1 MKCIRPFTLCIALG
15 LLLFSCQSLT
25 RSPQEG
31 DPSSEEESTTA
42 EEESSGTTDDQPE
55 PQPEPEEEIIPL
67 EVFFIDQ
74 ENLPSDAGVPGT
86 TYTAQVYVLDN
97 IDERMHGPFLGSTF
111 PNSQENP
118 TGSDRPNRVADGPH
132 YFNNLNGHKGQTRKG
147 LNLVD
152 LEAIRIVPGYSWTL
166 VNTVVEYA
174 NVHSGF
180 SDKGNY
186 NSRGSQGCPTI
197 HPDQVDDFMDLFDF
211 SVPNWEDPPQFTLGT
226 SEGIVYI
233 FRADETTRNQLINE
247 IESVYE

>member
-1 MKCIRPFTLCIALG
+1 M
-15 LLLFSCQSLT
+15 
-25 RSPQEG
+25 
-31 DPSSEEESTTA
+31 EEENSGV
-42 EEESSGTTDDQPE
+42 EEEEIEGGSDDEPE
-55 PQPEPEEEIIPL
+55 PQPEPEDEIIPL

-74 ENLPSDAGVPGT
+74 ESLPNDAGIPGT
-86 TYTAQVYVLDN
+86 SYTAQVYVLDN
-97 IDERMHGPFLGSTF
+97 IAEQMHGPFLGSTF

-118 TGSDRPNRVADGPH
+118 EGSDRPNRVADGPH
-132 YFNNLNGHKGQTRKG
+132 YFNNLSGHKGQTRKG

-152 LEAIRIVPGYSWTL
+152 LDAVRIVPGYSWTL
-166 VNTVVEYA
+166 ANTVVEYA

-197 HPDQVDDFMDLFDF
+197 HPDQVDDFMNLFDF

-226 SEGIVYI
+226 SEGVVYI